1 MEVLKWIL
9 LIIGS
14 YLIGNISF
22 ARLLSKL
29 KKQDITKSGSGNPGT
44 MNMLRTYGIAY
55 GLLTLA
61 LDLVKGVIPALV
73 GKLLFGWNT
82 EMATIGLLVGG
93 LCVVVGHIYPVLYKF
108 KGGKGVACVLG
119 VFLVAN
125 PIWVV
130 IFLAVD
136 IVYLWFFNYGSVG
149 SLMMVSAL
157 VVMESIKPQNNTN
170 LTINLLLFGIFGLI
184 WFAHRSNI
192 LRLLLGTENKVN
204 LQKSLQKSLNKIEK
218 KEIKEEYKQN
228 KEQILNEY
236 KELKKELK
244 HDVNLKK
251 KKYKLEKKMMNK
263 KIKLSQNDLLIKN
276 IKEEAEVKNPKKRK
290 KN

>member
-14 YLIGNISF
+14 YFIGNISF

-61 LDLVKGVIPALV
+61 LDLIKGVIPAMA

-108 KGGKGVACVLG
+108 KGGKGVACALG

-218 KEIKEEYKQN
+218 KEIKDEYKQN

-244 HDVNLKK
+244 QDVNLKK

-263 KIKLSQNDLLIKN
+263 KIKLSQNDVLIKN
-276 IKEEAEVKNPKKRK
+276 IKEESAVEKQKSIK